1 MILNPEKCKALK
13 FSRENPMSSYHYLL
27 KVLHYHYLITID
39 LLGLTLDNSLNFG
52 KHIAKIKKKVG
63 KQQDVLCRLKNISSF
78 RTKLCLYNSFI
89 MSHFHYCS
97 SIWHHCLKSDSKKL
111 DRLHE
116 RALRYWYSDESL
128 ETSTIF
134 DRIGYSLVDR
144 RIQNL
149 LIIVFKTINNYPP
162 EYLRDLFRLRDNIK
176 NLRGVNKLQVPKPN
190 TTRYGKNPVKYLAA
204 IT

>member
-1 MILNPEKCKALK
+1 
-13 FSRENPMSSYHYLL
+13 
-27 KVLHYHYLITID
+27 
-39 LLGLTLDNSLNFG
+39 
-52 KHIAKIKKKVG
+52 
-63 KQQDVLCRLKNISSF
+63 
-78 RTKLCLYNSFI
+78 

-97 SIWHHCLKSDSKKL
+97 SIWHHCLKPDSKKL

-116 RALRYWYSDESL
+116 RALRGYLYSDESSQTGTL
-128 ETSTIF
+128 F

-190 TTRYGKNPVKYLAA
+190 TTRYGKNSVKYLAA
-204 IT
+204 ITWNKISDTLRSLSTLSAFKKAVPQLRF